1 MSLDRDDMS
10 EELKDQLREDAK
22 VEREEKFEAETANQL
37 VHQCLGY
44 MIFFQSNNIEVPK
57 FPAHFNGWV
66 ICNLSGRN
74 DQIIKWCKEYLDS
87 FDPLIVD
94 VEKKKKE
101 SEEKK
106 E

>member
-10 EELKDQLREDAK
+10 EELKAQLCEDDRIDRAIK
-22 VEREEKFEAETANQL
+22 GEAETATQL

-57 FPAHFNGWV
+57 FPAHFNAWV
-66 ICNLSGRN
+66 ICSLSGRN
-74 DQIIKWCKEYLDS
+74 DRIIKWCKEYLD
-87 FDPLIVD
+87 FAAPLSAE
-94 VEKKKKE
+94 VENRKQV